1 MQLHIKVARALRAPL
16 RQVAESGRLSLIDE
30 VSDVLKTLKPAMC
43 ALISEYRLS
52 PIEQS
57 TGMWDP
63 TGTSTLLCFSDWKT
77 ESASCAPSLWRPKSA
92 ASFTK
97 FSNNSEQPCRAH
109 QGHEVIIR
117 HSSRPT
123 RAAI

>member
-63 TGTSTLLCFSDWKT
+63 TGHPMLQRLEDRIRELCA
-77 ESASCAPSLWRPKSA
+77 EPVA
-92 ASFTK
+92 TK
-97 FSNNSEQPCRAH
+97 ECGEFHKVLEQL
-109 QGHEVIIR
+109 
-117 HSSRPT
+117 
-123 RAAI
+123 RAAMPSTPRA